1 MLTQLSRLSVE
12 ADGRYAKTEELQFF
26 KSYYQSLDDRL
37 RTYEKV
43 RAAAEEIV
51 TTTEAE
57 MRNLDPTI
65 FMGASGDY
73 SERWRKDITNQI
85 RYAAAAMLF
94 NEHEYLKQGFLIW
107 FKTIVNSYKFEKTCK
122 LTFKVMPE
130 VVKKILS
137 AEEAALFCQILGI
150 HQIVLT

>member
-12 ADGRYAKTEELQFF
+12 ADGRYARTEELQFL
-26 KSYYQSLDDRL
+26 KNYYQSLDDRL

-51 TTTEAE
+51 AKTEAE
-57 MRNLDPTI
+57 MRNLDPQI

-107 FKTIVNSYKFEKTCK
+107 FQTIVNSYKFNKTCK

-130 VVKKILS
+130 VVKKSLS
-137 AEEAALFCQILGI
+137 PEEAALFCQILSI
-150 HQIVLT
+150 HQIVLS